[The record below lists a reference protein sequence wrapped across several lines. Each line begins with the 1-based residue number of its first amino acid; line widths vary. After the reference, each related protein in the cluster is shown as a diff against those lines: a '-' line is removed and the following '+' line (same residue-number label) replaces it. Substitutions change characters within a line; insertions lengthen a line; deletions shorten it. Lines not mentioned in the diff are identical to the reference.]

1 MKQLFIGGRVFTG
14 EMPLQTAFA
23 VEGDR
28 FVAVGSDEDILAL
41 RREGDT
47 LTDLAGQFVCAG
59 FNDSH
64 MHLLNYG
71 YAMTC
76 CDLMQHT
83 TSIADLQGGLRDF
96 IAAQHIAPGNWVR

>member
-1 MKQLFIGGRVFTG
+1 MKQLFINGQVFTG

-23 VEGDR
+23 MEGDR
-28 FVAVGSDEDILAL
+28 FVAVGSDGDILAL
-41 RREGDT
+41 RQEGDT

-71 YAMTC
+71 NAMGVI
-76 CDLMQHT
+76 LA
-83 TSIADLQGGLRDF
+83 IF
-96 IAAQHIAPGNWVR
+96 IGILSAVQFRLAREK